1 MKYPKVPE
9 INCSKTSP
17 VAKLTCKFLIASSV
31 SWSYLLKYFLFRMV
45 CTDAVSRGMD
55 LGVVDCVISYD
66 APKFTKNYIHRAGRA
81 ARAGRPGTAIT
92 LLMESEVNY

>member
-1 MKYPKVPE
+1 M
-9 INCSKTSP
+9 
-17 VAKLTCKFLIASSV
+17 
-31 SWSYLLKYFLFRMV
+31 

-66 APKFTKNYIHRAGRA
+66 TPKFVKNYIHRVGRT

-92 LLMESEVNY
+92 IVTESEVILSLHFKYNYLISLYFLF

>member
-1 MKYPKVPE
+1 M
-9 INCSKTSP
+9 
-17 VAKLTCKFLIASSV
+17 
-31 SWSYLLKYFLFRMV
+31 

-66 APKFTKNYIHRAGRA
+66 SPKYVKNYIHRAGRA

-92 LLMESEVNY
+92 ILMDSEVKSKYVNCVSRNLINCLIVDAWIQQNIGDG

>member
-1 MKYPKVPE
+1 M
-9 INCSKTSP
+9 
-17 VAKLTCKFLIASSV
+17 
-31 SWSYLLKYFLFRMV
+31 

-66 APKFTKNYIHRAGRA
+66 SPKYVKNYIHRAGRA

-92 LLMESEVNY
+92 ILTDSEVLIIIIM